1 MFDLDF
7 YDLIKILINNNN
19 SNKKKRY
26 SISCGVDI
34 NNILKSISV
43 NGMKKKVKRDV
54 LQKNMRRKEVILK
67 HEEYI
72 QEYLQYFN
80 I

>member
-1 MFDLDF
+1 MFDLEF

-67 HEEYI
+67 YEEYI

>member
-1 MFDLDF
+1 MFDLEF
-7 YDLIKILINNNN
+7 YDLIKIFINNNN

-67 HEEYI
+67 YEEYTT
-72 QEYLQYFN
+72 EYIKYFN
-80 I
+80 L